1 MFSKINS
8 AGIRGIQGYLVSVE
22 ADVSDGLP
30 GYAMVGYLSAEVR
43 EAQERIRTAIRN
55 SGFHLPAKK
64 VTINLSPAGIR
75 KEGTVFDLAIAVA
88 VMCSYGVVER
98 CPESW
103 TAFIG
108 EVGLDGK
115 VKAVRGV
122 LSMVEALKNAGVRRC
137 FLPKENALEG
147 TVIRD
152 VEIVGVESVGEVKR
166 LLSQEHIK
174 GIYYNPSL
182 YANSGR
188 LSYTVDFSEVNGQH
202 LLRRATEVAVAG
214 MHNILYIGAAGTG
227 KTMIARRIPTIMPSI
242 SLEES
247 IEISKIYSIC
257 GLLPQNEPLVFQ
269 RPFRSPHHSITAQA
283 LIGGGST
290 PKPGE
295 ISLASQGVLFLD
307 ELPEFKASLDLLRQP
322 MEEKRIVISRMHGS
336 YEFPADCMVGAA
348 MNPCKCGYYPD
359 RSRCSCT
366 ELQVKRYLNRV
377 SRPLLDRFDICVESG
392 GPSYEELTGLGNNES
407 SDCIRDRVE
416 RARIL
421 QRERFKETGIYF
433 NSEMGERDLKACC
446 VMSGENERFMRNVYE
461 KMELSPRTY
470 NKILKVART
479 IADLE
484 NEDKLRREHLSEA
497 VGYCSLKEKYWGR

>member
-8 AGIRGIQGYLVSVE
+8 AGIRGVKGYPVSVE

-55 SGFHLPAKK
+55 SGFCLSAKK
-64 VTINLSPAGIR
+64 VTINLSPADIR
-75 KEGTVFDLAIAVA
+75 KEGTVFDLAIAAA
-88 VMCSYGVVER
+88 VMCSYGVI
-98 CPESW
+98 ESMP
-103 TAFIG
+103 TEQDAFVG
-108 EVGLDGK
+108 EVGLDGR
-115 VKAVRGV
+115 VKAVKGI
-122 LSMVEALKNAGVRRC
+122 LSMVEALKNAGVQRC
-137 FLPKENALEG
+137 FLPKVNVLEG
-147 TVIRD
+147 TVIKGM
-152 VEIVGVESVGEVKR
+152 EIVGVETVREMEGFLNR
-166 LLSQEHIK
+166 GNAK
-174 GIYYNPSL
+174 GKYYNPDCISHIG
-182 YANSGR
+182 AK
-188 LSYTVDFSEVNGQH
+188 SYSVDFAEVNGQH
-202 LLRRATEVAVAG
+202 LLKRATEVAVAG

-227 KTMIARRIPTIMPSI
+227 KTMIAKRIPTIMPSI

-257 GLLPQNEPLVFQ
+257 GLLPEQKPLVWQ

-283 LIGGGST
+283 LIGGGVT

-322 MEEKRIVISRMHGS
+322 MEEKRVVVSRMHGS
-336 YEFPADCMVGAA
+336 YEFPANCMVGAA
-348 MNPCKCGYYPD
+348 MNPCKCGFYPD

-366 ELQVKRYLNRV
+366 DQQVRRYLNRV

-392 GPSYEELTGLGNNES
+392 GPTYEELTGVESHES
-407 SDCIRDRVE
+407 SAVIRERVE
-416 RARIL
+416 SVRRL
-421 QRERFKETGIYF
+421 QRERLEGTGIYF
-433 NSEMGERDLKACC
+433 NSEMGEKELKAYCC
-446 VMSGENERFMRNVYE
+446 LSGANEGFMRQVYE
-461 KMELSPRTY
+461 TLGLSPRTY

-484 NEDKLRREHLSEA
+484 GRERIERKHLSEA